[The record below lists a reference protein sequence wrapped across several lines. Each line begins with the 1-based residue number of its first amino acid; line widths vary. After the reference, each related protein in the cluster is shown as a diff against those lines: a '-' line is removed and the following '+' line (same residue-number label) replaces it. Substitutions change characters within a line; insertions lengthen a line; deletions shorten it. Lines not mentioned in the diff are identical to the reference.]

1 MGYDTKISS
10 NAREQLEQFLGVFY
24 TRFSKPRLKFLRQM
38 LYGIQITKSVILNKI
53 AAEIDEN
60 IKQSKIE
67 MRLSHHLAFK
77 DLWKHIHEAVME
89 HARKFVR
96 KSTLIIIDP
105 SDVQKPYAKKM
116 QFLAKVWDGSKGR
129 VGDNLG
135 YWGCMAVACEPG
147 RRRGV
152 VPLQFRLWST
162 EDPEYKGENAEIE
175 AIIDSIRAEVGNKG
189 IYVYDRG
196 GDRNE
201 IFRYFISNGL
211 DFIVRMMQN
220 RYLMYE
226 GVRQHILVLAAKCH
240 TPHTS
245 VVAFNANGEEK
256 DTTIHYG
263 AMPVRLPENPDF
275 PGMHEKDLRLVVVR
289 GFGQCAMLILTTL
302 QGDGSKEDVWR
313 VVQGYLTRWRVEE
326 TIRFVKQSY
335 QVEDMRTLTL
345 ARLRNLAALVLAV
358 AYFVMVWIGKSER
371 REVLRTHIVET
382 AKRIYGAPEFFYY
395 ALADGIQKLFTRFGK
410 WSAKLDL
417 KKVLLKPSPQ
427 LEFAFADGDG

>member
-60 IKQSKIE
+60 IKQVKIE
-67 MRLSHHLAFK
+67 MRLCHHLAFK

-89 HARKFVR
+89 HAKKFVR

-116 QFLAKVWDGSKGR
+116 QYLAKVWDGSKSR

-147 RRRGV
+147 KRRGV

-175 AIIDSIRAEVGNKG
+175 AIIDSIRAEVGNRG

-201 IFRYFISNGL
+201 IFRYFIEHGL
-211 DFIVRMMQN
+211 AFIVRMMKK
-220 RYLMYE
+220 RYLVHNGERMN
-226 GVRQHILVLAAKCH
+226 ILVLAAMCH
-240 TPHTS
+240 TPHRS
-245 VVAFNANGEEK
+245 EVEFNAQGEDK
-256 DTTIHYG
+256 PTKISYG
-263 AMPVRLPENPDF
+263 AIPVRLPEDSDY

-289 GFGQCAMLILTTL
+289 GFGQTAMLILTSIP
-302 QGDGSKEDVWR
+302 GDGSKEDVWR
-313 VVQGYLTRWRVEE
+313 IVHGYLTRWRVEE

-335 QVEDMRTLTL
+335 GVEDMRTLTL
-345 ARLRNLAALVLAV
+345 TRLKNLAAFVLAV
-358 AYFVMVWIGKSER
+358 AYFAMVWIGKSER
-371 REVLRTHIVET
+371 RAVLRTHIVEA

-395 ALADGIQKLFTRFGK
+395 AIADGMQKLLTRFGN
-410 WSAKLDL
+410 WSAKLDV
-417 KKVLLKPSPQ
+417 KKLMPSPQ
-427 LEFAFADGDG
+427 LEFVFADGDG